1 MATISEIAKR
11 AGVGTTTVSR
21 YLNHHPYISAEKK
34 AKIEAAII
42 ALDYTPSAIATQLR
56 HQTTNN
62 IGVLVSRIT
71 NPFFTALF
79 DALERQLHNY
89 GYQVMVMQTYDDEH
103 SERAFLNQIKNKQMD
118 GLILASVENPAS
130 VLQVAQ
136 EFPKRIVLLNENIAD
151 PNIRAIVLNHYQAT
165 LDGLNYLHAR
175 GCRRIAYATG
185 GDFSQKGHGQE
196 RNNAYRDFLAQQH
209 LPENPDWIFQQ
220 QHTIADGQHLAQ
232 QLQALPKDRRP
243 DAIFTNSDE
252 IAMGLIGALMKAGI
266 RVPEDIAVMGYD
278 DQPMA
283 AYLEVPL
290 TTIHQPIEEM
300 AQAAVYQ
307 LLTCLGQ
314 TLTDPKP
321 DLTLKLV
328 PRSSA

>member
-1 MATISEIAKR
+1 M
-11 AGVGTTTVSR
+11 
-21 YLNHHPYISAEKK
+21 
-34 AKIEAAII
+34 
-42 ALDYTPSAIATQLR
+42 
-56 HQTTNN
+56 
-62 IGVLVSRIT
+62 
-71 NPFFTALF
+71 
-79 DALERQLHNY
+79 
-89 GYQVMVMQTYDDEH
+89 
-103 SERAFLNQIKNKQMD
+103 
-118 GLILASVENPAS
+118 
-130 VLQVAQ
+130 
-136 EFPKRIVLLNENIAD
+136 
-151 PNIRAIVLNHYQAT
+151 
-165 LDGLNYLHAR
+165 NYLYAK

-220 QHTIADGQHLAQ
+220 QHTIADGQQLAR

-266 RVPEDIAVMGYD
+266 RVPADMAVMGYD